1 MIMSF
6 VQSPKHKGSEI
17 MTNKDY
23 IEKYYPQQLSETAV
37 GGVMGCP
44 EDYGL
49 TNSLRDSY
57 YCKNDCTICWSMN
70 L

>member
-1 MIMSF
+1 
-6 VQSPKHKGSEI
+6 

-23 IEKYYPQQLSETAV
+23 IEKYYPQQLSETAL